1 MYILA
6 NQIRRI
12 LCTKVPVYQSIYCW
26 PTRYQEYC
34 VPLHI
39 LYQSIN
45 CWPTRYQGYCEPLR
59 ILYQS
64 LYCWPTRYQGYLT
77 SVLLAWMNA
86 RCVSFSLDRI
96 WGEIT
101 INHIK
106 RTNILYG
113 VEMEIFPPRF
123 GTIRAY
129 WVGLPAPRLLL
140 LLLTPRHHGAPC
152 VKSNLQR
159 ELLKNTPTNKQVNFP
174 LFPSLKPSQDPAA
187 MDTLANTEIS
197 SLDCCH
203 WSDAF
208 LSLPAGFDLLLSL
221 LSTNQI
227 ITPFFIV

>member
-1 MYILA
+1 MSVFHQSQCYGPNSVPDTKNIVYHCTY
-6 NQIRRI
+6 
-12 LCTKVPVYQSIYCW
+12 CTKVCTYW
-26 PTRYQEYC
+26 PTRYEEYC
-34 VPLHI
+34 APVHQSTSVPKYI
-39 LYQSIN
+39 LLTNQI
-45 CWPTRYQGYCEPLR
+45 PR
-59 ILYQS
+59 ILFTIAHIIPEVI
-64 LYCWPTRYQGYLT
+64 LLTNWPTRYQGYLT

-152 VKSNLQR
+152 VKSNL
-159 ELLKNTPTNKQVNFP
+159 
-174 LFPSLKPSQDPAA
+174 
-187 MDTLANTEIS
+187 
-197 SLDCCH
+197 
-203 WSDAF
+203 
-208 LSLPAGFDLLLSL
+208 
-221 LSTNQI
+221 
-227 ITPFFIV
+227 